1 MFSGILI
8 TCLLSF
14 LVTHRVAGFSVSFS
28 RGCEGCFFRNFS
40 VVLFPGEQ
48 CRDGIVLRY
57 EAFALDFVYLCC

>member
-14 LVTHRVAGFSVSFS
+14 FGEAGFSVSFS